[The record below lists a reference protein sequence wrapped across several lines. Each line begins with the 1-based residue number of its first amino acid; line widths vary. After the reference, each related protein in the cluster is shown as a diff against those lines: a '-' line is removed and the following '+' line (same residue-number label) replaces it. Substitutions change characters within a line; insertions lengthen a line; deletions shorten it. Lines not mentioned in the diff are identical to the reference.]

1 MKKLLII
8 MLLVASPCLGVKK
21 LVPGDIVKGK
31 VIDKTYYAYSVAEQ
45 AELMHRL
52 RVASKT
58 EELVKSQ
65 NKTIDYLKQ
74 EVSLLKSYNSKYTTV
89 IASYSILTNRAYNRE
104 KEYSSLSKTLIK
116 RVKLERSRRKKS
128 FLIGIL
134 TTLATSYYLKR

>member
-1 MKKLLII
+1 